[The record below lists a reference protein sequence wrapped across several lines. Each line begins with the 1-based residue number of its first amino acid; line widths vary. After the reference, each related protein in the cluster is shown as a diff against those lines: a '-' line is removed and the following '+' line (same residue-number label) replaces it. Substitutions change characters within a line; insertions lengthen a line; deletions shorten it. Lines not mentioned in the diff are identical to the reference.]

1 MISYFVG
8 LDVSKAT
15 LDVGFLP
22 ESIPQ
27 FQVRNDSEGFAQL
40 IACLNELEVERVLL
54 EATGGYERAVF
65 KALRLEGLNVV
76 RVNPRRCRDYASAMG
91 KIAKTDKID
100 AQMLAAMIDAN
111 RKGQKI
117 TIGAAMRFSRSTMK
131 RFAPQRWKVRWP
143 KKPAIMKNRVMRKTC
158 RVKNIAVSV
167 RLGWLSRTS
176 QI

>member
-65 KALRLEGLNVV
+65 KALRLE
-76 RVNPRRCRDYASAMG
+76 
-91 KIAKTDKID
+91 
-100 AQMLAAMIDAN
+100 
-111 RKGQKI
+111 
-117 TIGAAMRFSRSTMK
+117 
-131 RFAPQRWKVRWP
+131 
-143 KKPAIMKNRVMRKTC
+143 
-158 RVKNIAVSV
+158 
-167 RLGWLSRTS
+167 
-176 QI
+176 